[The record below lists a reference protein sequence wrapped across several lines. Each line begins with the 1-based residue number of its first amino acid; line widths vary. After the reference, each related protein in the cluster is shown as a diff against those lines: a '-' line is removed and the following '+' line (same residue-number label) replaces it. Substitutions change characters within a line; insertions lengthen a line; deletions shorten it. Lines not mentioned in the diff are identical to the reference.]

1 MKLMKKIGFVGL
13 GCDKNR
19 VDLER
24 MIGSISNNNFIIS
37 NNPDD
42 CDVIII
48 NTCAFIKS
56 ARDESEDAINEYSA
70 LKKQGKIEK
79 LIITGCYNELG
90 KKNLQELFPEVDAF
104 VSIKDNFQ
112 IASVIA
118 NLYNE
123 KLVCN
128 KEDKSRLLTTPQ
140 FAYLKISDGCDNF
153 CSYCEIPYI
162 RGRYKSEPLADLIEE
177 ANNLAS
183 SGVTELIIV
192 AQDVTRYGSDFKD
205 GTTLITLLKELSKI
219 EKIKW
224 IRLLYCYPESM
235 TDELID
241 EIANNPKICKY
252 IDIPLQHVSDNILK
266 AMNRRSSYDKI
277 IALIKKLRN
286 KIPNIAIRTTF
297 ILGFPNETEEDFN
310 ILKDFLK
317 KEKLNNVGF
326 FAYSREEGTRAYNF
340 DNQISEEVK
349 EERVHELGEV
359 QYKVAINNNKK
370 LIGKEMEVVVDEI
383 ADGVAICRSEY
394 LAPFI
399 DPIIMVEANNKMKAG
414 NYYKIKVVNY
424 IDYDLEGELI

>member
-90 KKNLQELFPEVDAF
+90 KQNLQELFPEVDAF

-128 KEDKSRLLTTPQ
+128 KDDKSRLLTTPQ

-153 CSYCEIPYI
+153 CSYCKIPYI
-162 RGRYKSEPLADLIEE
+162 RGRYKSEPLADLVEE

-241 EIANNPKICKY
+241 EIANNTKICKY

-266 AMNRRSSYDKI
+266 AMNRRNSYDKI

-297 ILGFPNETEEDFN
+297 ILGFPNETEEDFS

-383 ADGVAICRSEY
+383 SDGVAICRSEY

-399 DPIIMVEANNKMKAG
+399 DPIIIVEANNKMKVG

>member
-56 ARDESEDAINEYSA
+56 ARDESEDAINEYSE

-79 LIITGCYNELG
+79 LIVTGCYNELG
-90 KKNLQELFPEVDAF
+90 KQNLKEIFPNVDAF

-118 NLYNE
+118 KLYNE

-128 KEDKSRLLTTPQ
+128 ENDKSRLLTTPQ

-153 CSYCEIPYI
+153 CSYCKIPYI
-162 RGRYKSEPLADLIEE
+162 RGRYKSEPLQGLIEE
-177 ANNLAS
+177 VNNLAN

-252 IDIPLQHVSDNILK
+252 VDIPLQHISDNILK
-266 AMNRRSSYDKI
+266 AMNRKNSYEKI
-277 IALIKKLRN
+277 IALIKKLRERV
-286 KIPNIAIRTTF
+286 PNIAIRTTF
-297 ILGFPNETEEDFN
+297 ILGFPNETEGDFEL
-310 ILKDFLK
+310 LKNFLK

-340 DNQISEEVK
+340 DNQIPEEIK
-349 EERVHELGEV
+349 EQRVQELGEV
-359 QYKVAINNNKK
+359 QYKVAISNNKK
-370 LIGKEMEVVVDEI
+370 LVGKEFEVVVDEI
-383 ADGVAICRSEY
+383 IDGVAICRSEY

-399 DPIIMVEANNKMKAG
+399 DSVIIVPATEKTKTG
-414 NYYKIKVVNY
+414 NYYKVKVVNY
-424 IDYDLEGELI
+424 IDYDLEGEFI

>member
-90 KKNLQELFPEVDAF
+90 KQNLQELFPEVDAF

-128 KEDKSRLLTTPQ
+128 KDDKSRVLTTPQ

-153 CSYCEIPYI
+153 CSYCKIPYI
-162 RGRYKSEPLADLIEE
+162 RGRYKSEPLADLVEE

-241 EIANNPKICKY
+241 EIANNTKICKY

-266 AMNRRSSYDKI
+266 AMNRRNSYDKI

-297 ILGFPNETEEDFN
+297 ILGFPNETEEDFS

-326 FAYSREEGTRAYNF
+326 FAYSREEGTRASNF

-383 ADGVAICRSEY
+383 SDGVAICRSEY

-399 DPIIMVEANNKMKAG
+399 DPIIMVEANNKMKVG

-424 IDYDLEGELI
+424 IDYDLEGEFI

>member
-90 KKNLQELFPEVDAF
+90 KQNLQELFPEVDAF

-128 KEDKSRLLTTPQ
+128 KDDKSRLLTTPQ

-153 CSYCEIPYI
+153 CSYCKIPYI
-162 RGRYKSEPLADLIEE
+162 RGRYKSEPLADLVEE

-241 EIANNPKICKY
+241 EIANNTKICKY

-266 AMNRRSSYDKI
+266 AMNRRNSYDKI

-383 ADGVAICRSEY
+383 SDGVAICRSEY

-399 DPIIMVEANNKMKAG
+399 DPIIIVEANNKMKVG